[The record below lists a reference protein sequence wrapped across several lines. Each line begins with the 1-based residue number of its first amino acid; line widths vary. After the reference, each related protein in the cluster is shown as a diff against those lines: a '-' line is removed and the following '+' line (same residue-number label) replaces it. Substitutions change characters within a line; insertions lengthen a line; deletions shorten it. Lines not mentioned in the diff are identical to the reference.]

1 MAEDQDPKLSRH
13 YRSLEPLEPSRAL
26 DQAILAAARRA
37 ADTPHAPLVAPAG
50 RHRWY
55 YGLAAAAVLMFAVG
69 LTLHIERE
77 RSDAEAGA
85 EPPPQLRLERELRG
99 VIKQAPDSESNPAAK
114 PAPPAAPAEAPA
126 FAPDP
131 KPKLEMAQKL
141 QDAAGAARAPAA
153 PPPPSPRTDEP
164 ARATQD
170 SSGVQLAAATREAER
185 QTEQRARME
194 VTNTAAQRRAAAPTA
209 ASAAA
214 PAAVPENP
222 ERWLERI
229 AELRSR
235 GKHAEADKELAEFR
249 RVYPN
254 YRLSEVMRER
264 VEGR

>member
-1 MAEDQDPKLSRH
+1 MAEEQDPKLSRH
-13 YRSLEPLEPSRAL
+13 YRSLEPLEPPREL
-26 DQAILAAARRA
+26 DQAIVAAARRA
-37 ADTPHAPLVAPAG
+37 ADTPHAPLVTPAG

-77 RSDAEAGA
+77 RPDAEAGA

-99 VIKQAPDSESNPAAK
+99 VIKQAPDSESKPAAK

-126 FAPDP
+126 FTPDP
-131 KPKLEMAQKL
+131 KPKLEMAKKL
-141 QDAAGAARAPAA
+141 QDAPGAARAPAA
-153 PPPPSPRTDEP
+153 PPPPSPRTDEF
-164 ARATQD
+164 ARGTQD
-170 SSGVQLAAATREAER
+170 HIGVQNAAATIPAER
-185 QTEQRARME
+185 QTEQRARRE
-194 VTNTAAQRRAAAPTA
+194 VPSTAQRRAAAPTVTP
-209 ASAAA
+209 AAA
-214 PAAVPENP
+214 PENP

-264 VEGR
+264 VEGK